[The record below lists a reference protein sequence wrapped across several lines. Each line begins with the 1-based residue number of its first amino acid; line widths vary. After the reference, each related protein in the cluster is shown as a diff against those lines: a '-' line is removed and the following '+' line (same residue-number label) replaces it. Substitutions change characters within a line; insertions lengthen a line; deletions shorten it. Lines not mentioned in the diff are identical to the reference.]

1 MNRKILEQEQ
11 EIKRLKEQIMKVE
24 GKQEEIEKH
33 QGFDGK
39 GKNRN
44 ISNISNEDEQTIGDR
59 IKEAIS

>member
-44 ISNISNEDEQTIGDR
+44 ISNISNEDEQT
-59 IKEAIS
+59 K